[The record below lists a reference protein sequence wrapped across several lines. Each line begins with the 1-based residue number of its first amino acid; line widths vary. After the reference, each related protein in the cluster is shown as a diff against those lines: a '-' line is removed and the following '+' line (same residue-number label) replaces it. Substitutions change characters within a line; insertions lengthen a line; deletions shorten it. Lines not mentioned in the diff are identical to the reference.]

1 MKSTLCL
8 IALLGGY
15 GEPVARDGVVIHN
28 YTTTFEGSSIT
39 FTCEDGLFPN
49 VTITANC
56 TGEGHWSTDP
66 ATYMC
71 INITCSTT
79 TGTTTNTIT
88 TDSSSATINTTNIST
103 NTINHTAGE
112 DSQSLLIHFVQ
123 HIVMRYFRRQIC

>member
-8 IALLGGY
+8 IALLGDC
-15 GEPVARDGVVIHN
+15 EPPVAGDGVVIHN

-56 TGEGHWSTDP
+56 TGEGHWTTDP

-71 INITCSTT
+71 INTTT
-79 TGTTTNTIT
+79 TGTTTNSIT
-88 TDSSSATINTTNIST
+88 TDSSSATINNTNIST
-103 NTINHTAGE
+103 NNTAGE
-112 DSQSLLIHFVQ
+112 DNQSLLIHFVQ